1 MECKLFCKFASG
13 IFHKKFLLII
23 YIAMIVI
30 VNDCR
35 IRIFRGA
42 TVGDVL
48 LRYAVRNS
56 LELSVVPALRVT
68 DKWGH
73 TLDHAAPLTDK
84 QSIKIIN
91 L

>member
-1 MECKLFCKFASG
+1 MT
-13 IFHKKFLLII
+13 
-23 YIAMIVI
+23 VI
-30 VNDCR
+30 VNNCR

-48 LRYAVRNS
+48 LRFAVRNG
-56 LELSVVPALRVT
+56 LELSLVHSMRVT

-73 TLDHAAPLTDK
+73 TLDHAAPLSDK

>member
-1 MECKLFCKFASG
+1 MT
-13 IFHKKFLLII
+13 
-23 YIAMIVI
+23 VR
-30 VNDCR
+30 VNNCR

-48 LRYAVRNS
+48 LRYAVRNG
-56 LELSVVPALRVT
+56 LELSVVPTLQVA

>member
-1 MECKLFCKFASG
+1 MT
-13 IFHKKFLLII
+13 
-23 YIAMIVI
+23 VI
-30 VNDCR
+30 VNNCR

-48 LRYAVRNS
+48 LRFAVRNG
-56 LELSVVPALRVT
+56 LELSLVHSMRVA

-73 TLDHAAPLTDK
+73 TLDHAAPLFDK

>member
-1 MECKLFCKFASG
+1 MT
-13 IFHKKFLLII
+13 
-23 YIAMIVI
+23 VQ

-48 LRYAVRNS
+48 LRYAVRNG
-56 LELSVVPALRVT
+56 LEISIVSGLKVT
-68 DKWGH
+68 DRWGH
-73 TLDHAAPLTDK
+73 ELDHAAPLIDK
-84 QSIKIIN
+84 QIIKILN

>member
-1 MECKLFCKFASG
+1 MYFFVNLPLQFFKKLPNNL
-13 IFHKKFLLII
+13 HNT
-23 YIAMIVI
+23 MIVR
-30 VNDCR
+30 VNNCR

-48 LRYAVRNS
+48 LRFAVRNS
-56 LELSVVPALRVT
+56 LELSVVPTLQVT

-73 TLDHAAPLTDK
+73 TLDHAAPLIDK
-84 QSIKIIN
+84 QIIKIIN

>member
-1 MECKLFCKFASG
+1 MT
-13 IFHKKFLLII
+13 
-23 YIAMIVI
+23 VI
-30 VNDCR
+30 VNNCR

-48 LRYAVRNS
+48 LRFAVRNG
-56 LELSVVPALRVT
+56 LELSLVHSMCVT

>member
-1 MECKLFCKFASG
+1 MT
-13 IFHKKFLLII
+13 
-23 YIAMIVI
+23 VR

-48 LRYAVRNS
+48 LRYAVRNG
-56 LELSVVPALRVT
+56 LELSLVPTMQVT

-73 TLDHAAPLTDK
+73 TLDHAAPLKEK
-84 QSIKIIN
+84 QIIKIN

>member
-1 MECKLFCKFASG
+1 
-13 IFHKKFLLII
+13 
-23 YIAMIVI
+23 MIVR
-30 VNDCR
+30 VNNCR

-42 TVGDVL
+42 TVSDIL
-48 LRYAVRNS
+48 LRYAVRNG
-56 LELSVVPALRVT
+56 LELSIVPTLQVV

-73 TLDHAAPLTDK
+73 FLDHAAPLTDK

>member
-1 MECKLFCKFASG
+1 
-13 IFHKKFLLII
+13 
-23 YIAMIVI
+23 MIVK

-42 TVGDVL
+42 MVGDVL
-48 LRYAVRNS
+48 LRYAVRNG
-56 LELSVVPALRVT
+56 LELSVVSSLQVV

-73 TLDHAAPLTDK
+73 ILDHAAPLTDK